1 MTLTLAIFLDRI
13 GVLRRTLPRVL
24 PHVDGL
30 VLLIDDRA
38 HREVRDFADEL
49 GCPYTWHRWH
59 DHYSDAMN
67 QLLSL
72 CPPGW
77 VLNLDSDEDLD
88 HPELLRDAAADA
100 EQRGLEV
107 MGLPRQALA
116 RPLAARAWSDDPNG

>member
-49 GCPYTWHRWH
+49 GCPYTFHRWH
-59 DHYSDAMN
+59 DHYSDADESASFA
-67 QLLSL
+67 LSARL
-72 CPPGW
+72 GP
-77 VLNLDSDEDLD
+77 
-88 HPELLRDAAADA
+88 
-100 EQRGLEV
+100 Q
-107 MGLPRQALA
+107 PRF
-116 RPLAARAWSDDPNG
+116 G